1 MGELDGRV
9 ALVTGGGRG
18 VGRGISE
25 LLAEAGAT
33 VAVNYRRDAHAASDT
48 VAFITSRG
56 GRARAYLATIDDA
69 EQDAAM
75 VEQVV
80 ADFAFVDILV
90 CSAGIASRG
99 KSVAKTDPAEL
110 QRVMAINA
118 LSAHHLSRLVLPSMR
133 TRPRGDIVMISS
145 AATTYHHGWGAP
157 YNMAKAAQEALA
169 FTLAK
174 EERRHGIH
182 VNVVAPGFIETEM
195 GRRLAKAAAGVDDLR
210 ELDGRAAFGRVCQPL
225 DVAKVVLWLCSD
237 GAGYLTGQR
246 IECDG
251 GIPTPYAV
259 RSAL

>member
-1 MGELDGRV
+1 
-9 ALVTGGGRG
+9 
-18 VGRGISE
+18 
-25 LLAEAGAT
+25 
-33 VAVNYRRDAHAASDT
+33 
-48 VAFITSRG
+48 
-56 GRARAYLATIDDA
+56 
-69 EQDAAM
+69 
-75 VEQVV
+75 
-80 ADFAFVDILV
+80 
-90 CSAGIASRG
+90 
-99 KSVAKTDPAEL
+99 
-110 QRVMAINA
+110 
-118 LSAHHLSRLVLPSMR
+118 
-133 TRPRGDIVMISS
+133 MISL